1 MKYIDAD
8 KLITEIEQ
16 LKETNKVSTMKVSEY
31 VQGGI
36 YGFDLA
42 IEKIVTII
50 TSHPQE
56 QPKVDLEK
64 EYIEFVVED
73 PVYSKLVNGIVGKA
87 IARHFY
93 ELGRAR
99 KEEGK

>member
-56 QPKVDLEK
+56 QPEVDIRK
-64 EYIEFVVED
+64 ELGRVELMGSNNASD
-73 PVYSKLVNGIVGKA
+73 MEH

-99 KEEGK
+99 KEE